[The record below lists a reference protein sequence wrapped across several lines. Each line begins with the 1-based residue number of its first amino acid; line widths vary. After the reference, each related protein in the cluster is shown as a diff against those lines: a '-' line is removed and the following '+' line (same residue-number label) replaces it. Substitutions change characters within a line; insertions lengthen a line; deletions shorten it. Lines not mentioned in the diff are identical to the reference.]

1 MILMLAEP
9 PGPHGSPTWNRY
21 SAGLARFAVELA
33 ALVQQAAVAEVGG
46 DPADLAERLEL
57 LRAHLH
63 QEVDKAIDAEA
74 VRHPSPRRLI
84 FRARHYFRES
94 A

>member
-1 MILMLAEP
+1 MVTEP
-9 PGPHGSPTWNRY
+9 PDPHSGPTWSGY
-21 SAGLARFAVELA
+21 ASGLTRFAVELA
-33 ALVQQAAVAEVGG
+33 ALVQQAAAAEVGG
-46 DPADLAERLEL
+46 DPSDLAERLEL

-63 QEVDKAIDAEA
+63 QTVDKAIDAEA

-84 FRARHYFRES
+84 FRARHYFQES